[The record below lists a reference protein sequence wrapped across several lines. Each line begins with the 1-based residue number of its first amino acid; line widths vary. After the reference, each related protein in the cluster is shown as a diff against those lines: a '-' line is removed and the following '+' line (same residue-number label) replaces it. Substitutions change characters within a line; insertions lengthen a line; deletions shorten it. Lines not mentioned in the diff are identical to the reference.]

1 MLFSARLAARFARS
15 TATARAA
22 SIVFVTAAFLLAI
35 FVTLQSLALSGP
47 QMVQRDLGR
56 FGASVGYGTI
66 VARPGDDRVTSDLLR
81 AASRAD
87 ATEAMVFLSATN
99 MQLDLAGSPR
109 EIGFHEADWVS
120 RPFPDRYLLLSGRWP
135 QRPSEVVVS
144 EPDDI
149 AVMPGAD
156 LWAMGRSVRFR
167 VVGTVDDRYARTSA
181 LLAAP
186 GTWAQLQPDLGRRF
200 PVLRAQP
207 VLFWSGNS
215 EARVV
220 AAFAAVAAA
229 RGGGAQPTNEVVA
242 ASLLVR
248 ARLAERR
255 GQSWVE
261 RTPAAYT
268 IPSLLLPFGAVWL
281 AFGLNSRRFHG
292 SLRVLTSL
300 GVRRS
305 IAATSLSL
313 AAAWWCLVAAAA
325 GAVAGLVIGFASRY
339 VIAAVRDLPAGP
351 VFDLGDPLLR
361 LFVGVA
367 AGATAAGVMLFTG
380 GRDAPA
386 ARRNAATAHGSG
398 RASSA
403 RHLVAVA
410 AWFASAVLAADL
422 DSAAEASIL
431 AGVLTVAVLLLVPE
445 FVELVL
451 RLLPERG
458 ARTRLSRRRLAAD
471 RQRAVAA
478 VAVLAVS
485 LGGALGYLTLL
496 TTLVKT
502 LETKA
507 YPAVL
512 PGQVIVMDRSSIVF
526 PPPAEVVAAV
536 EASRITEG
544 KPRVELRY
552 LHELDGYGNQTRVV
566 SVEETVERIFAAD
579 TVADVEQLLTHRL
592 TSQQAAVLQRGGLL
606 VWADSPARDTA
617 TSGTVRLSVA
627 SPSASRLLAVPA
639 TTVESGS
646 AGWRIGTSGV
656 LLTTT
661 ARRRHLPLTTGATMY
676 TRLSPDEARA
686 LQRAVATAGLDAR
699 TVEVYEGPPPV
710 VPPAALIATAVALAI
725 IALFSSLVAARGQAR
740 VLRGYLGRL
749 ISIGLPVAWARQV
762 LLYQHAVVVVAAT
775 LLGVVIAVVPLV
787 VAEIRISAL
796 ALSVPWTQVLLLI
809 GSIYAATFLAA
820 LYSSRTLRARGDA
833 LEQV

>member
-15 TATARAA
+15 AATARAA

-47 QMVQRDLGR
+47 QMVERDIGR

-66 VARPGDDRVTSDLLR
+66 VARPGDDRVTSELLR
-81 AASRAD
+81 AASRAG

-135 QRPSEVVVS
+135 QRPTEVVVT

-149 AVMPGAD
+149 AVVPGAD

-181 LLAAP
+181 MLAAP

-207 VLFWSGNS
+207 VLFWSGSS

-229 RGGGAQPTNEVVA
+229 RGGAQATNEAVA
-242 ASLLVR
+242 ASLFVR
-248 ARLAERR
+248 ARLAEKR
-255 GQSWVE
+255 GQSWLE

-281 AFGLNSRRFHG
+281 AFGLNSRRFRG

-305 IAATSLSL
+305 IAAASLSL

-325 GAVAGLVIGFASRY
+325 GAVAGLVIGFAARY
-339 VIAAVRDLPAGP
+339 VIAGVRDLPAGP
-351 VFDLGDPLLR
+351 VFDLSDPLLR

-410 AWFASAVLAADL
+410 AWCASAVLAADL

-445 FVELVL
+445 FLELVL

-552 LHELDGYGNQTRVV
+552 LHELDGYGNQTRVA

-617 TSGTVRLSVA
+617 TSGTVRLSVT
-627 SPSASRLLAVPA
+627 SPTASRLLAVPA
-639 TTVESGS
+639 TTVESGN

-661 ARRRHLPLTTGATMY
+661 AHRRHLPLTTGATMY
-676 TRLSPDEARA
+676 TRLSPGESRA

-699 TVEVYEGPPPV
+699 TVEVYEAPPPV

-762 LLYQHAVVVVAAT
+762 LLYQQAVVVVAAT

-796 ALSVPWTQVLLLI
+796 VLSVPWTQVLLLI
-809 GSIYAATFLAA
+809 VSIYAATFLAA
-820 LYSSRTLRARGDA
+820 LYSSRTLHARGDA